1 MTEKKYYWLKL
12 QNNFFEKDE
21 IKVIESRPNGE
32 KHINFYL
39 KLLLKSISTE
49 GKLLFRDVIPY
60 TPEML
65 ASITN
70 TDVDTVKVAIDLFLN
85 LGLMERLDDGAL
97 FMIETQNMIGSETQW
112 AVKKREY
119 RKNLDNKSKDN
130 VLEVSETKNTLSDKS
145 KSIEKEIDK
154 DKEIDKELKQ
164 EECLSVV
171 VHSNVEVFKHFE
183 KCGFIVS
190 SKLMEFIAADIEI
203 YSAQWLVDAADECV
217 KRGKLNNYGY
227 LTGILQNWK
236 TKGRDKKETN
246 NKNSNNKPKSLR
258 FNNFEA
264 REYDYD
270 DLEKKL
276 LGWDN

>member
-1 MTEKKYYWLKL
+1 MAEKKYYWLKL

-70 TDVDTVKVAIDLFLN
+70 TDIDTVKVAIDLFLN

-97 FMIETQNMIGSETQW
+97 FMSETQNMIGSETQW

-119 RKNLDNKSKDN
+119 RKNLDNKSKDI
-130 VLEVSETKNTLSDKS
+130 VLEESETKKTLSDKS
-145 KSIEKEIDK
+145 KEKEKEKELDIEKEK
-154 DKEIDKELKQ
+154 DIKLQQ
-164 EECLSVV
+164 EESLSVV
-171 VHSNVEVFKHFE
+171 VCSNNEVFKHFE
-183 KCGFIVS
+183 KCGILNS
-190 SKLMEFIAADIEI
+190 TTCEPKAYSRLMEFIAADIEV
-203 YSAQWLVDAADECV
+203 YGTQWLMDAADESI
-217 KRGKLNNYGY
+217 KRGKYKY
-227 LTGILQNWK
+227 SYVQGILQNWK
-236 TKGRDKKETN
+236 ADGRENNGVTSKSNENTGTKGQ
-246 NKNSNNKPKSLR
+246 
-258 FNNFEA
+258 
-264 REYDYD
+264 YDFSCY
-270 DLEKKL
+270 E
-276 LGWDN
+276 